1 MGVQSFDKF
10 AFSKEPNVGSII
22 IKIIE
27 FASTVIVGFDLR
39 IVEVGDLAIGMMHA
53 GFFIKETIWIKTK
66 EGANGCSGLLSKQK
80 NVGSSFLSPSLL
92 EKIV

>member
-1 MGVQSFDKF
+1 MGVQSFDKI
-10 AFSKEPNVGSII
+10 AFSREPNVGSVI

-27 FASTVIVGFDLR
+27 FASTVIVGFDPR

-66 EGANGCSGLLSKQK
+66 GANGCSRLLSKQE
-80 NVGSSFLSPSLL
+80 NAGSSFVSPSLL